1 MAHLIYYCFFY
12 NRALQL
18 LKPSG
23 MLSFISSNKWFRAKY
38 GDKLKKHIADTCQVH
53 SITDFGNLPVFQG
66 AAVLVMIFVAQNKKT
81 EGILPTFTQVKS
93 LKSPYPDVKQIILN
107 SGHILPSDAFKGANW
122 TLTNA
127 TSVNRLRQMEK
138 VGLPL
143 NHYIN
148 GKIYYG
154 VKTGFNKAFLIDG
167 EKRAELIA
175 KDSKSGEIIKPL
187 AVGDD
192 IRKWR
197 IESRKHWL
205 IFTHIGI
212 NINLYPAIFS
222 HLKQWQTQLEKRYD
236 KGNYWWELRSCDYY
250 AAFDKPKIM
259 YPVIAK
265 ESRFAFDTTGALT
278 NDKGFIIPVSDFY
291 LLGVLN
297 SSVVW
302 EYLQIQCSEL
312 LGKSLELRSIY
323 MNKIPIPNASTTE
336 RQAISKLVQKCLDA
350 KGVDSE
356 AWEKEID
363 ERVAALYEL

>member
-1 MAHLIYYCFFY
+1 
-12 NRALQL
+12 
-18 LKPSG
+18 

-38 GDKLKKHIADTCQVH
+38 GDKLKKYIADTCQVY
-53 SITDFGNLPVFQG
+53 SITDFGDLPVFKS

-81 EGILPTFTQVKS
+81 DGILSTFTQVKS

-127 TSVNRLRQMEK
+127 TSANRLRKMEK
-138 VGLPL
+138 AGLPL
-143 NHYIN
+143 NQYIN

-167 EKRAELIA
+167 QKRAELIA
-175 KDSKSGEIIKPL
+175 KDSKSAEIIKPL

-192 IRKWR
+192 IRKWHL
-197 IESRKHWL
+197 ESTKRWL
-205 IFTHIGI
+205 VFTHIGI
-212 NINLYPAIFS
+212 NIKLYPAIFS
-222 HLKQWQTQLEKRYD
+222 HLKQWQIELEKRYD
-236 KGNYWWELRSCDYY
+236 KGNHWWELRSCDYY

-278 NDKGFIIPVSDFY
+278 NDKGFIIPVSDLY
-291 LLGVLN
+291 LIGVLN

-302 EYLQIQCSEL
+302 EYLQSQCSEL

-323 MNKIPIPNASTTE
+323 MNKIPIPNALTTD

-350 KGVDSE
+350 KGVECE

-363 ERVAALYEL
+363 ERVAALYGL